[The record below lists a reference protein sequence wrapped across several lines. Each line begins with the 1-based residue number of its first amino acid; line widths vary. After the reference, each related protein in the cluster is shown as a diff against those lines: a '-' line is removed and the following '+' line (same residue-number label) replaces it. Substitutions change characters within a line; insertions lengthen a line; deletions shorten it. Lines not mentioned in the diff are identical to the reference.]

1 MSTATPATPRPLPRR
16 RRRGLRATALACAA
30 VTAAAGLVALGAP
43 AGAAAAPAAQPAAFD
58 ADSAALVWADEFNAP
73 AGTAP
78 DPAKWTVEVN
88 GDGGGNQELQYY
100 ADSRDNLAHDGAG
113 NMVITARQGN
123 PAGYQCHYGPCQYTS
138 GRMNTSGK
146 FTHAYG
152 RFEARIKIPT
162 GQGIWPAFWMLGD
175 DLGQVGWPNSGEIDI
190 MENVGHE
197 PATVHGS
204 LHGPGYSGGGAV
216 TGSYHHPQGWAFTDT
231 FHTFAVE
238 WRPDAIT
245 WFVDGVAYQ
254 TFTPADTRGNP
265 WVYDHPFFLI
275 LNVAVGGQWPGAPD
289 ASTRFPQEMKIDY
302 VRVYD
307 LA

>member
-1 MSTATPATPRPLPRR
+1 MSTAPPRTP
-16 RRRGLRATALACAA
+16 RRRGLRAAALACAA
-30 VTAAAGLVALGAP
+30 ATAAAGLVAAAPGAAP
-43 AGAAAAPAAQPAAFD
+43 PAAAAPAPD
-58 ADSAALVWADEFNAP
+58 AAALVWSDEFNAP

-78 DPAKWTVEVN
+78 DPAKWTIEVN
-88 GDGGGNQELQYY
+88 GDGGGNGELQYY
-100 ADSRDNLAHDGAG
+100 ADSRENLAHDGAG

-146 FTHAYG
+146 FTQAYG
-152 RFEARIKIPT
+152 RFEARIQIPR
-162 GQGIWPAFWMLGD
+162 GRGVWPAFWMLGD
-175 DLGQVGWPNSGEIDI
+175 DFGQVGWPNSGEIDI

-204 LHGPGYSGGGAV
+204 LHGPGYSGGNSV
-216 TGSYHHPQGWAFTDT
+216 TGSYHHPQGWSFADT
-231 FHTFAVE
+231 FHTFAVD
-238 WRPDAIT
+238 WTPDSIT
-245 WFVDGVAYQ
+245 WSVDGVAYQ

-275 LNVAVGGQWPGAPD
+275 LNVAVGGAWPGPPD
-289 ASTRFPQEMKIDY
+289 GGTAFPQQMRVDY

-307 LA
+307 MG